1 MATLRNGTNSRL
13 TQLIL
18 WKEMILMN
26 KKQIGKY
33 LMMGLGGLL
42 MLASE
47 FVNAKNQDNQIK
59 DAVAEQLAEALKNQ
73 AKGS

>member
-1 MATLRNGTNSRL
+1 MD
-13 TQLIL
+13 
-18 WKEMILMN
+18 

-47 FVNAKNQDNQIK
+47 IVNAKNQDNQIK